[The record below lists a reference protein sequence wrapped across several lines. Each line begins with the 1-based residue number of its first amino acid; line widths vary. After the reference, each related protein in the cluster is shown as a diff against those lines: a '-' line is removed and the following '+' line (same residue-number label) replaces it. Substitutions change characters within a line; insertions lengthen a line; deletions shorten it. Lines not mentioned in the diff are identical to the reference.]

1 MNTQWIFTGGSTFRF
16 LPGGRKVRM
25 QAREL
30 PPLRPPG
37 PSPPLPE
44 ARLSVRGW
52 SAAAPRLL
60 CVLQVS
66 PGLGR
71 AGTDSGGTKSKP
83 EAVRWAQV
91 FRADFCSALGSL
103 SCPHWEFVWR
113 AEAGR
118 KSAADEAGIGWDIC
132 EQISAFLQKFKSKRR
147 WPFLR
152 GREVAEAH
160 GHRPAAQRAWVAQAP
175 VHQAPP
181 RLSSEQEGAWPPF
194 LRPHFLPQIRQFW

>member
-1 MNTQWIFTGGSTFRF
+1 MEAPSVSCQEEERSECR
-16 LPGGRKVRM
+16 PESC
-25 QAREL
+25 QALE
-30 PPLRPPG
+30 PPG

-44 ARLSVRGW
+44 ARLRVRGW

-71 AGTDSGGTKSKP
+71 AGADSGGTKSKP

-91 FRADFCSALGSL
+91 SRADFCSALGSL
-103 SCPHWEFVWR
+103 SCPHWEFVCR

-160 GHRPAAQRAWVAQAP
+160 GHNPAVCLSGPRLGFIRPR
-175 VHQAPP
+175 P
-181 RLSSEQEGAWPPF
+181 RLLSSEQEGEWLPF
-194 LRPHFLPQIRQFW
+194 LGPHFLPQIRQFW